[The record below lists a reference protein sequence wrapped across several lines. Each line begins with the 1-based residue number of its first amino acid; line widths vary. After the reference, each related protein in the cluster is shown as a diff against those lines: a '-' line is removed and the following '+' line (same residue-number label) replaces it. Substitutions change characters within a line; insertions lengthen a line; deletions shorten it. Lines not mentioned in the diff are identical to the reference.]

1 MVERLL
7 DEGGEEANA
16 VQRVYLVTISRVIA
30 ARLEDGR
37 PYKDL
42 ATMSRE
48 DVGLAIRDAL
58 DNPLPTGARGGR
70 PRAAAVDGV
79 DQASLVSFLVVFR
92 ERHADGSVH
101 FHIVVKLAKNFRFGS
116 AKHTLC
122 IRHCLPSHWSCTHS
136 QVWSAM
142 RYLHIGTPTKPDVD
156 ESPWQWAAD
165 GRELDLFA
173 LSQQPFEAN
182 LWRKRREAADKSMEK
197 MAKTPKRPK
206 AFSKLDMAALVI
218 SKSLRTKDSL
228 IAYVQQHGT
237 VAMQAYANKYQRR
250 LSMDIEDAIEWE
262 AASSNAE
269 LERVSDWDMVRQYST
284 KECSHPAGACSY
296 KAAVDE
302 IFRRNSGS
310 VDQRELA
317 AALRDILVHG
327 PTKTTRVPF
336 LVGPT
341 NSGKST
347 IVYPFDDLFTR
358 PRVLHK
364 PALGSTFGL
373 RNLAGHNK
381 RFIFWD
387 DFRPVEFAHEKTVPV
402 SLFLS
407 LFIGQ
412 STEIQ
417 VSQAFNDGNKD
428 VVWKHGAV
436 FTAKQD
442 GLWEPTS
449 RVPAEDV
456 RHMRKR
462 VREFVFTESLADS
475 SLKEV
480 TPCAAC
486 MARWIVDGAAAW
498 DSATHMPELPLQSHS
513 SASSGSSTRP
523 SDVIA
528 GCTGLLQALQ
538 APDAVNAHILVGL
551 EELGA
556 VSVHELSVDD
566 WAALGAWGVLKP
578 LQRRRLLQHLGLPL
592 PT

>member
-1 MVERLL
+1 MVQRLL

-16 VQRVYLVTISRVIA
+16 SQRVYLVTISRVVA

-42 ATMSRE
+42 TTMSRM
-48 DVGLAIRDAL
+48 DIGLAIRDAF
-58 DNPLPTGARGGR
+58 DKPLPTGPRGGR
-70 PRAAAVDGV
+70 PRAGAHDGV
-79 DQASLVSFLVVFR
+79 DQASLLSFVVVFR
-92 ERHADGSVH
+92 EHHADGSVH
-101 FHIVVKLAKNFRFGS
+101 FHAVVKLTKNFRFGS
-116 AKHTLC
+116 AKHALR
-122 IRHCLPSHWSCTHS
+122 IRHCLPSHWSCTHT

-142 RYLHIGTPTKPDVD
+142 RYLYIGTHAKPDVD
-156 ESPWQWAAD
+156 ESPWQWTLD

-182 LWRKRREAADKSMEK
+182 LWRKRREVSDKSSAQATK
-197 MAKTPKRPK
+197 AAKTSK
-206 AFSKLDMAALVI
+206 AFSKLDMTALVI
-218 SKSLRTKDSL
+218 SKNLRTKDSL
-228 IAYVQQHGT
+228 MAYVQQHGT
-237 VAMQAYANKYQRR
+237 IAMQAYVNKNQRR
-250 LSMDIEDAIEWE
+250 LSMDIEDAMEWE
-262 AASSNAE
+262 AAPANAD
-269 LERVSDWDMVRQYST
+269 LERVSDWDMVRECST
-284 KECSHPAGACSY
+284 KECPQETGACSY
-296 KAAVDE
+296 KIAVGE
-302 IFRRNSGS
+302 IFARNSDS
-310 VDQRELA
+310 VDRHELA
-317 AALRDILVHG
+317 AALRDILAHG

-364 PALGSTFGL
+364 PALGSSFGL

-381 RFIFWD
+381 RFILWD

-428 VVWKHGAV
+428 IVWKRGAV
-436 FTAKQD
+436 FTAKQLD
-442 GLWEPTS
+442 LWEPTS

-462 VREFVFTESLADS
+462 VQEFVFTHSFPDS

-480 TPCAAC
+480 TPCAVC
-486 MARWIVDGAAAW
+486 MAKWIVDGAMAW
-498 DSATHMPELPLQSHS
+498 DGASNFLELPVQPAST
-513 SASSGSSTRP
+513 SASSFAGP
-523 SDVIA
+523 SDTIM
-528 GCTGLLQALQ
+528 GCAGLLEALQ
-538 APDAVNAHILVGL
+538 APDSVNAAIVDDL
-551 EELGA
+551 EQLGA
-556 VSVHELSVDD
+556 VSVHELTVPD
-566 WAALGAWGVLKP
+566 WAALSVWPALKP
-578 LQRRRLLQHLGLPL
+578 LQKRRLLQHLGLSSHS
-592 PT
+592 